1 VASVVLFPFWAM
13 VAWTIWQKPGGA
25 SVARRLVLSVVM
37 IIGALLLIPL
47 VVVIPWTR
55 RWYWFWRTAQSPSRN
70 ADPNAALDWV
80 WDRVSSKS
88 SKASHTTPAA
98 RATTPPISNPAGQP
112 FRDPWRY
119 LVNDAYESQARFNVW
134 LQQTPP
140 GPGRE
145 HLMDVA
151 EYVDAVAASCFRAA
165 TRGQMIQGGIGNR
178 PEFIA
183 QRLQTAEQEALSP
196 DASPAIVA
204 TIKSLKSESASL
216 RRMRTTVTELQAELE
231 RLCAQLS
238 ALVTQALEMTWI
250 TLEQA
255 GHSRLTDDLGRLL
268 DDFDNLQGTLDS
280 FRDPGRQTSPP

>member
-1 VASVVLFPFWAM
+1 
-13 VAWTIWQKPGGA
+13 
-25 SVARRLVLSVVM
+25 
-37 IIGALLLIPL
+37 
-47 VVVIPWTR
+47 
-55 RWYWFWRTAQSPSRN
+55 
-70 ADPNAALDWV
+70 
-80 WDRVSSKS
+80 
-88 SKASHTTPAA
+88 
-98 RATTPPISNPAGQP
+98 
-112 FRDPWRY
+112 
-119 LVNDAYESQARFNVW
+119 
-134 LQQTPP
+134 
-140 GPGRE
+140 
-145 HLMDVA
+145 MDVA